1 MLTGAIIGGIIGVL
15 VLVFSYFLKEQR
27 FNKILRS
34 ITDPALEY
42 AAQFNYASP
51 KRYKN
56 SWKYYDSYG
65 ALYVIGKTAYYKSNE
80 TASPDIFNLAECTVQ
95 AEADWRK
102 LKWFSITKPGGEK
115 FYFNS
120 NKMGAFVNNSDET
133 LKGLSALQARKA
145 S

>member
-27 FNKILRS
+27 FNKIVRS
-34 ITDPALEY
+34 ITDPAIEY

-65 ALYVIGKTAYYKSNE
+65 VLYVIDKTAYYKSNE
-80 TASPDIFNLAECTVQ
+80 TAA
-95 AEADWRK
+95 
-102 LKWFSITKPGGEK
+102 FSFFGTSRI
-115 FYFNS
+115 
-120 NKMGAFVNNSDET
+120 
-133 LKGLSALQARKA
+133 
-145 S
+145 

>member
-27 FNKILRS
+27 FNKIVRS
-34 ITDPALEY
+34 ISDPAIEY

-80 TASPDIFNLAECTVQ
+80 TAAPDIFNLAECTVQ

-102 LKWFSITKPGGEK
+102 LKWFSIAKPGGEK

>member
-1 MLTGAIIGGIIGVL
+1 MIVGGIIGGIIGVL
-15 VLVFSYFLKEQR
+15 ILVLSYFLKEQR
-27 FNKILRS
+27 FNKIVRS
-34 ITDPALEY
+34 VTDPAIEY
-42 AAQFNYASP
+42 AAPFNYASP

-80 TASPDIFNLAECTVQ
+80 TAAPDIFNLAECTVQ